1 MKHNIR
7 MIGFDLDGT
16 LLTEKKELCPY
27 TIDILKRAV
36 KQGIEI
42 LPVTG
47 RPLCGLPKMVKE
59 LVGLRYAITANGARI
74 LDLKEGRVLREQ
86 LVDTKTAEQILE
98 ILGKYDTLREI
109 YYDGTGYAKR
119 AELEK
124 IHQFFEEG
132 PMAEYVRTT
141 RQPVEDLMEKFYKE
155 NRAVDKVQGV
165 FAHLEERK
173 KALDEIKQLK
183 GVTVTGALK
192 NNIEVNGIGV
202 NKGDALLWLAD
213 YLGIAA
219 QETMAFG
226 DGDNDIALLEKAGT
240 GVAMKNGREEVKDV
254 ADAITERTN
263 DEEGAAQFIEKY
275 VLKKG
280 DTTC

>member
-1 MKHNIR
+1 MKNNIR

-16 LLTEKKELCPY
+16 LLTDKKELLPY
-27 TIDILKRAV
+27 TIEILRQAV

-74 LDLKEGRVLREQ
+74 LDLKDGTVLREQ
-86 LVDTKTAEQILE
+86 LVDTKTAEEILE

-165 FAHLEERK
+165 FADLEERK

-192 NNIEVNGIGV
+192 NNIEVNAVGV

-240 GVAMKNGREEVKDV
+240 GVAMKNGIEEIKRA
-254 ADAITERTN
+254 ADETTEKTN
-263 DEEGAAQFIEKY
+263 DEEGVAQFIETY

-280 DTTC
+280 E